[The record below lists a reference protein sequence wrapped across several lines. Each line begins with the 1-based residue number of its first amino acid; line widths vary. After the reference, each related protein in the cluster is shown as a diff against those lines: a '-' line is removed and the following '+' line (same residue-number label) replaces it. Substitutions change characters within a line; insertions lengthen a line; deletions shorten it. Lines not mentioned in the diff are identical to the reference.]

1 MNERQEH
8 LLMLLKDKN
17 YLTIAELS
25 KVLHYSPSTIRR
37 DLKMLANKGLVKR
50 THGGAIRLKANEIET
65 PTTIKQHINLS
76 EKKYIAQLASAYVQN
91 RQNIFIDS
99 SSTANILA
107 RCLGSFKDLNIVTT
121 NLETAIYLNLHTQNK
136 ISIIGGNMVDTYTSS
151 MITVNYLMNYVF
163 DISFMSCRGVSLKY
177 GVTDK
182 VESESNVKQALI
194 KRTKK
199 SILLVDSAK
208 FGQALPY
215 KDCELCQI
223 SAIVTNEKPDEQF
236 SKLFEQNGVEIVY

>member
-1 MNERQEH
+1 MDN
-8 LLMLLKDKN
+8 
-17 YLTIAELS
+17 
-25 KVLHYSPSTIRR
+25 
-37 DLKMLANKGLVKR
+37 
-50 THGGAIRLKANEIET
+50 
-65 PTTIKQHINLS
+65 
-76 EKKYIAQLASAYVQN
+76 
-91 RQNIFIDS
+91 

-107 RCLGSFKDLNIVTT
+107 RCLGTFKDLNIVTT

-136 ISIIGGNMVDTYTSS
+136 ISIIGGNMIDTYTSS
-151 MITVNYLMNYVF
+151 MSTVEYLMDFVF

-182 VESESNVKQALI
+182 VESESNVRRALI

-223 SAIVTNEKPDEQF
+223 SAVVTNEKPDKQYNEF
-236 SKLFEQNGVEIVY
+236 FERNGVEIVY